1 MPAATERPC
10 PNEPVPT
17 STKLS
22 LGVGCPSKSLSN
34 FLRFNNSLDGNKPA
48 SAHATIKYKIYYKI
62 INYIQ
67 RYWQILQIITINI
80 IEFIILNFTK
90 IFN

>member
-10 PNEPVPT
+10 PSEPVPT

-34 FLRFNNSLDGNKPA
+34 FLKFNNSLDGNNPA
-48 SAHATIKYKIYYKI
+48 SAHATIKYKCKVYHKI
-62 INYIQ
+62 INYI
-67 RYWQILQIITINI
+67 
-80 IEFIILNFTK
+80 LNYRQMLK
-90 IFN
+90 KL